1 MKSQTEEQKTTAT
14 KKPRFKIEK
23 LEERIAPHITSRGN
37 YHYPGSGGNH
47 GHGVGGSGGHC
58 GHGACK

>member
-1 MKSQTEEQKTTAT
+1 MKSQIEEPKTNEM

-23 LEERIAPHITSRGN
+23 LEERIAPRR
-37 YHYPGSGGNH
+37 GSGMHRHGN
-47 GHGVGGSGGHC
+47 GGSGGHC